1 MQTVGEAWVYQL
13 NERILAIEEYVRNI
27 ISHGRMGGTRAVFE
41 ALTRETNR
49 LERMVAE
56 SSSQL
61 DLLSLESG
69 EYGAQARDLQH
80 RLVGLLRLLF
90 DNAGAGDIPEGE
102 LTNWARALRMSVN
115 QMQDFDAGHAHTSVP
130 GKADPGSIPTTAK
143 NHVSSIQLIAVLILL
158 ITWTILK
165 KGKNGSDDA

>member
-13 NERILAIEEYVRNI
+13 NERILTIEEYVRSI
-27 ISHGRMGGTRAVFE
+27 IEHGRFGGTRAVFE
-41 ALTRETNR
+41 ALERETNR
-49 LERMVAE
+49 LERMVSE

-69 EYGAQARDLQH
+69 EYGAQARSLQQ

-90 DNAGAGDIPEGE
+90 DKAGAGDIPEGE

-130 GKADPGSIPTTAK
+130 GKADPNIPATAK

-165 KGKNGSDDA
+165 KNKNGSDDA